1 MPTLEAEQ
9 KRRLMIRMIAKINL
23 LTPDRAIHGKE
34 LGIQLG
40 FEEKEAE
47 RRVASLVEEARKGGV
62 KIRSWR
68 GGYDQYLGRDL
79 PTGYS
84 MARTPEEMR
93 ACADMFHDTAVTMFA
108 MENRLMDFGSEP
120 SLWRQAA
127 QDEAVQTGGMR

>member
-1 MPTLEAEQ
+1 MKMPTLEAEQ

-68 GGYDQYLGRDL
+68 G
-79 PTGYS
+79 
-84 MARTPEEMR
+84 A
-93 ACADMFHDTAVTMFA
+93 
-108 MENRLMDFGSEP
+108 
-120 SLWRQAA
+120 
-127 QDEAVQTGGMR
+127 